1 MPVDIYQCEKDS
13 QVFDILVKIFSSL
26 FQIWSSLSDDQKDS
40 ICKTFTELME
50 DLFRAF
56 YKANSGDAQ

>member
-1 MPVDIYQCEKDS
+1 M
-13 QVFDILVKIFSSL
+13 FDILVKIFSSL